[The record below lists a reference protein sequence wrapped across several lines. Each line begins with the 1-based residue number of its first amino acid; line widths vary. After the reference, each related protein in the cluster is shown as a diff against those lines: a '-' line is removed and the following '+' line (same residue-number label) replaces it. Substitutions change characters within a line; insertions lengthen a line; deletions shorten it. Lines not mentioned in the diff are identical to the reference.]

1 MRFSVF
7 QQSLKL
13 ASLALLS
20 LPLCFV
26 STSVEAKS
34 TTQTAGDVLQLAVPL
49 ASFASTLL
57 VEDDYTG
64 SIQFAK
70 ALVATSLTT
79 IAIKNIVNEQRP
91 NGNCCDSFPSGHTS
105 VAFMGASF
113 IQFRYGWKYSIPA
126 YAAATFVGYSRV
138 DANEH
143 YTRDVVAG
151 AAVGILSS
159 YFFTSPY
166 KNINITPYAFNQQ
179 LGLQVSGTF

>member
-1 MRFSVF
+1 MY
-7 QQSLKL
+7 QSIRQKYLKISTIFL
-13 ASLALLS
+13 LCILLLS
-20 LPLCFV
+20 PY
-26 STSVEAKS
+26 THAKS
-34 TTQTAGDVLQLAVPL
+34 STQTTGDILQVAVPL
-49 ASFASTLL
+49 ASLASTLW

-70 ALVATSLTT
+70 SLVTSSLSTLALKHL
-79 IAIKNIVNEQRP
+79 VNERRP

-138 DANEH
+138 DSKEH

-151 AAVGILSS
+151 ALVGVLSS
-159 YFFTSPY
+159 YLFTSSY
-166 KNINITPYAFNQQ
+166 QHKNINVTPYAFNNQ
-179 LGLQVSGTF
+179 LGVQVSGTF